1 MTITRRDLN
10 VLDSPTRIPTRAANL
25 IDNAGGEVDDN
36 VLAIFKAL
44 MADIEDYKASMF
56 GITRR
61 YGRFDQMMYLY
72 NNPTGK
78 EGDIEEAARMD
89 KNGSI
94 AIGTEYPRWPRCKV
108 DVNGPLYAIPQ
119 FGLWAKTTVD
129 AAGAGLYTWDTE
141 VSNPNSDIYT
151 RTAGNTRIRISE
163 PGTYEIK
170 ANIFVQDG
178 AAATGDGFTMQ
189 VRQNAVVLVGAVNGL
204 TSTDLVW
211 FHMTGI
217 TNASRGDLVD
227 VNFAGP
233 ATGAKFG
240 NNVLGNTWLSIC
252 KVN

>member
-108 DVNGPLYAIPQ
+108 DVNGPLYATPQ
-119 FGLWAKTTVD
+119 FGLWAHT
-129 AAGAGLYTWDTE
+129 AGVAGIGVYAWDTTIY
-141 VSNPNSDIYT
+141 NPNTDLYSLV
-151 RTAGNTRIRISE
+151 AGNTQIRIDE
-163 PGTYEIK
+163 PGTYDVRINLY
-170 ANIFVQDG
+170 ALDTVS
-178 AAATGDGFTMQ
+178 ATGSRT
-189 VRQNAVVLVGAVNGL
+189 VWIIRQNGLGLVGASAPVMA
-204 TSTDLVW
+204 DD
-211 FHMTGI
+211 FAFIHI
-217 TNASRGDLVD
+217 TKIFNAARGDVID
-227 VNFAGP
+227 VYLNAQATAGRYGD
-233 ATGAKFG
+233 ANTS
-240 NNVLGNTWLSIC
+240 NVWIELC